1 MRRDVMY
8 SASKNIM
15 NALSASNIYKVIF
28 NNRLASKDGRGL
40 NSESLKSL
48 NSYSLLAAKYGDAEK
63 EICKFMNIGELNNP
77 ATWHQLI
84 EIKSPEDEKYVI
96 KTLQNI
102 RFAQIH
108 LPKLLKL
115 IQQNFVEGLKQ
126 GSDNLPSYF
135 KDKALLSITVV
146 EQEGYLSSPKRLSK
160 VLDCIDAFYTVI
172 AAIHQQASD
181 DLMVL
186 AIDSGH
192 DKFVDFLGV
201 EKIINGIKDLII
213 SIWDRKVF
221 HRNNQAGA
229 DIHFIVGA
237 LPVIEEI
244 KRLKDEGELE
254 ADLAENLIDDVAK
267 AATQFIES
275 GVIIPEINA
284 QASHDPRELMKPEA
298 RLLVSQTQI
307 IDQKI
312 TIDSNIDS
320 EETDFNEKDEV
331 SEQSGEL
338 EELGED
344 ELAKRSQLL
353 GFDSP
358 SDLVRG

>member
-28 NNRLASKDGRGL
+28 NNRLANKDGRGSY
-40 NSESLKSL
+40 SESLKSL

-77 ATWHQLI
+77 AMWQQLI
-84 EIKSPEDEKYVI
+84 EIKSPEDENFVV

-115 IQQNFVEGLKQ
+115 IQQGLVEDIKQ
-126 GSDNLPSYF
+126 GSADLPSHF
-135 KDKALLSITVV
+135 EDKALLSVTIV
-146 EQEGYLSSPKRLSK
+146 EEENHFSSPKRLSK
-160 VLDCIDAFYTVI
+160 VLDCIDVFYEVI
-172 AAIHQQASD
+172 ASINKQPSN

-186 AIDSGH
+186 AIDSGN
-192 DKFVDFLGV
+192 DKFIDFLGM
-201 EKIINGIKDLII
+201 EKTINGIKDLII

-221 HRNNQAGA
+221 HRNDQAGV
-229 DIHFIVGA
+229 DINLIVQS

-254 ADLAENLIDDVAK
+254 PDTAENFIDDIVK

-284 QASHDPRELMKPEA
+284 QASHDPRELMKPEPS
-298 RLLVSQTQI
+298 LLVSQAQI
-307 IDQKI
+307 VDEEI
-312 TIDSNIDS
+312 TADSNIDS
-320 EETDFNEKDEV
+320 EETEFNEKDEV
-331 SEQSGEL
+331 SEQPNEF

-353 GFDSP
+353 GFDSA
-358 SDLVRG
+358 SDLARN